1 MWLANYGEQNCFES
15 QRQSIPMGTAL
26 NRVRENPAV
35 VTALVVV
42 GLFIALSVL
51 GLQAIANVVLFVGIP
66 IVVPLAYLLFADR
79 QEPTAPPASDD
90 STSEAASKKSAPEPT
105 DELDRLREQYASG
118 EITEV
123 EFEER
128 VEAHLEPQEDERSVP
143 EDGAAIEAKLER
155 AQNGN

>member
-1 MWLANYGEQNCFES
+1 
-15 QRQSIPMGTAL
+15 MGTAL

-51 GLQAIANVVLFVGIP
+51 GLQAIANIVLFVGIP
-66 IVVPLAYLLFADR
+66 VAVPLAYLLFADR
-79 QEPTAPPASDD
+79 QEPTVPPATAD
-90 STSEAASKKSAPEPT
+90 SPSSETSEPAPT
-105 DELDRLREQYASG
+105 DELERLREQYASG

-128 VEAHLEPQEDERSVP
+128 VEAHLEPQDESSVP